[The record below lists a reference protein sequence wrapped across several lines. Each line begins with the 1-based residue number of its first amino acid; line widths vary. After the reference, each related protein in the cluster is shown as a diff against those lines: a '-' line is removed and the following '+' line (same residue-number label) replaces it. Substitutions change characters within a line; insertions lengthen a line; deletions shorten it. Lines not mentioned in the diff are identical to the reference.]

1 VVKFDF
7 AAREENIMYRS
18 VKVASMAS
26 ALLLAL
32 ALALPAAAASNPAGT
47 GQPGTANPNGVACGD
62 PGATAQPNGFG
73 TSGFAVAAAH
83 YAGSAGTGSLNSG
96 NFHAVSEYDI
106 ACYQATQNH

>member
-1 VVKFDF
+1 VAKLDF
-7 AAREENIMYRS
+7 AAREENTMYRS
-18 VKVASMAS
+18 VKIVSLASV
-26 ALLLAL
+26 LLLAL
-32 ALALPAAAASNPAGT
+32 ALPVAAAANPAGT

-73 TSGFAVAAAH
+73 TGGFAVAAAH

-96 NFHAVSEYDI
+96 NTHAVSEYDI